1 LFFVSPGEMCA
12 LVIGL
17 PSSAR
22 TRLVNYSRVFD
33 VIIIGVAIGLVSVL
47 SFGIVHAL
55 AIVPIWTQLGRGSVQ
70 AVLAGVG
77 LAWAFEHLARVR
89 RWHRLVHG
97 AAFGLVIFAA
107 LVPATLFANAL
118 RLAGV
123 PAGDWPETLG
133 AVAFAL
139 ASGFLAGWLLT
150 HERRASTAMAIATL
164 GLTLASAGPIPVV
177 NSARAA
183 WLFVGFVPICAV
195 AGLTLAAVRQFLERR
210 TSSLEPRT

>member
-1 LFFVSPGEMCA
+1 MCA
-12 LVIGL
+12 LAIGL
-17 PSSAR
+17 PSSAG
-22 TRLVNYSRVFD
+22 TRAVNHPHVRV
-33 VIIIGVAIGLVSVL
+33 VIITGVATGLVSVL

-70 AVLAGVG
+70 AVLAGVA
-77 LAWAFEHLARVR
+77 LAWAFEHIARVR

-97 AAFGLVIFAA
+97 AAFGLVMFAA

-123 PAGDWPETLG
+123 PAGDWPGTLG
-133 AVAFAL
+133 AVAFAI

-150 HERRASTAMAIATL
+150 HERRASTAMAVATF

-177 NSARAA
+177 NGARAA
-183 WLFVGFVPICAV
+183 WLFVDFIPICAV
-195 AGLTLAAVRQFLERR
+195 AGLTLVAVRQFLERR
-210 TSSLEPRT
+210 TLSLEPRT